1 LELTSKDAFST
12 YEIPT
17 GDLNVNVPNYFNGLD
32 QTRLGFEV
40 TRKADQGDIFI
51 RIETDFAGANG
62 FRIRHAYGQYKNFLF
77 GQTWSLFSHVN
88 AASAM
93 VDFAGPTGSVITRN
107 PQIRFSKSNLFNGH
121 DLALGLEYIIPNLA
135 IPDSIAAKAFQL
147 IPALSARL
155 SKVLSW
161 GSYQVSG
168 IVPTVSGRN
177 SAGNLVLKP
186 GWGVSSS
193 AVINSWSKGKWYLQ
207 GVLGREI
214 TQYFNDL
221 GSGGLDLSISPT
233 GEVLF
238 PLAYGYYI
246 TYEHYWKE
254 NLYSNFTYGMVRIE
268 KYSFTDGNAFLKGN
282 TLRVNTFWDIVEGAR
297 VGIEGIWGKRLN
309 ADKADGDALRLNL
322 LFYYDF

>member
-1 LELTSKDAFST
+1 
-12 YEIPT
+12 
-17 GDLNVNVPNYFNGLD
+17 
-32 QTRLGFEV
+32 
-40 TRKADQGDIFI
+40 
-51 RIETDFAGANG
+51 
-62 FRIRHAYGQYKNFLF
+62 
-77 GQTWSLFSHVN
+77 
-88 AASAM
+88 M

-107 PQIRFSKSNLFNGH
+107 PQIRFSKSNVFNGH
-121 DLALGLEYIIPNLA
+121 DLAFGLEYIIPNLA
-135 IPDSIAAKAFQL
+135 IPDSIGAKTFQL
-147 IPALSARL
+147 FPALAARL
-155 SKVLSW
+155 TKVLSW
-161 GSYQVSG
+161 GSYQVSV
-168 IVPTVSGRN
+168 IVPTISGRDR
-177 SAGNLVLKP
+177 AGNLVIKP

-221 GSGGLDLSISPT
+221 GRGGLDLSISPT
-233 GEVLF
+233 GEVLS
-238 PLAYGYYI
+238 PLVFGYYV

-268 KYSFTDGNAFLKGN
+268 KYSFTDENAFLKGN

-309 ADKADGDALRLNL
+309 VDKADGDALRLNL